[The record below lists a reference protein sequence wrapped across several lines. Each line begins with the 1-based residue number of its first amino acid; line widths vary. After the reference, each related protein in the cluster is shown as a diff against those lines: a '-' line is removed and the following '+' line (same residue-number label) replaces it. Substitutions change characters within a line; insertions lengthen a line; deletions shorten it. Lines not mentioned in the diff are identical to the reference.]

1 MYTDIWR
8 KCPGSQPHQPH
19 LRGWAEGPGIQC
31 ISRVEGAVLWCFVWH
46 PSAPTLVSFT
56 CEGLLENY
64 VFFHKELWTE
74 SKRSVELYPPLP
86 IRPCYTHTHTHTHTH
101 TLWFGRRGSR
111 RWRWLQKDSGLGAK
125 LQTVTDKDSD
135 VQITDFYWTLW
146 GKQLFVRKW
155 KRMFVLIKLYGKSM
169 QC

>member
-74 SKRSVELYPPLP
+74 SKRSVELYRPLP
-86 IRPCYTHTHTHTHTH
+86 IHPCYTHTHTHTHTH
-101 TLWFGRRGSR
+101 F
-111 RWRWLQKDSGLGAK
+111 GLGGEVAEGEGGCRK
-125 LQTVTDKDSD
+125 
-135 VQITDFYWTLW
+135 TLAW
-146 GKQLFVRKW
+146 VPNSKQS
-155 KRMFVLIKLYGKSM
+155 LIKTVMCKLLTFIGPFGEYSCLSGNERE
-169 QC
+169 CLCL